1 MRGCSKIDIVLI
13 VKEKANLYG
22 FAFLY
27 ADKTKTATKGGWLT
41 RYCNICY
48 TRNVNNDV
56 KQVVPPNIREVMTW
70 SLIPI
75 CSSSASWSVPLSV
88 CVFLIESNNRPWIRS
103 GVSSSYWVNGNDR
116 SFAESHRCWYHC
128 NAVPR
133 FCQVTEPGH
142 CYSVIR
148 WQSLQ
153 YLSKER
159 KASPQMTHAGYE
171 LQSIQSPPLKG
182 QTPRLLPKNNTIAV

>member
-1 MRGCSKIDIVLI
+1 MRGYSKIDIVLI

-48 TRNVNNDV
+48 TQNVNNDV

-88 CVFLIESNNRPWIRS
+88 CVFLIESNNRSWIRS
-103 GVSSSYWVNGNDR
+103 GVSSSYSINGNDR
-116 SFAESHRCWYHC
+116 S
-128 NAVPR
+128 
-133 FCQVTEPGH
+133 CQRAIVVDTIITQCPGFVKRQSRGTVIQL
-142 CYSVIR
+142 SVNKGYNTFPKSVKQVLEWR
-148 WQSLQ
+148 LWVVNGNP
-153 YLSKER
+153 Y
-159 KASPQMTHAGYE
+159 KA
-171 LQSIQSPPLKG
+171 
-182 QTPRLLPKNNTIAV
+182 RR

>member
-1 MRGCSKIDIVLI
+1 MRGYSKIDIVLI

-27 ADKTKTATKGGWLT
+27 ADKTKTAAKGGWLT

-48 TRNVNNDV
+48 TQNVNNDV

-75 CSSSASWSVPLSV
+75 CSSSVFWSLLSSV
-88 CVFLIESNNRPWIRS
+88 YVWNIEDNRPWKGAAFPQLTKFFR
-103 GVSSSYWVNGNDR
+103 NDR
-116 SFAESHRCWYHC
+116 SFAESHRCWYNY

-133 FCQVTEPGH
+133 FCQATEPGH

-159 KASPQMTHAGYE
+159 KASPRMTPAGYE
-171 LQSIQSPPLKG
+171 WQSIQSPPLKG
-182 QTPRLLPKNNTIAV
+182 QSLRLSPRNNTISV

>member
-1 MRGCSKIDIVLI
+1 MRGYSKIDIVLI

-48 TRNVNNDV
+48 TQNVNNDV

-88 CVFLIESNNRPWIRS
+88 CVFLIESNNRPWIGAAFPQVIQLTGTTALLQRAIVVDTIITQCPGFVKRQS
-103 GVSSSYWVNGNDR
+103 RGTVIQLSADKVYNTFPKSVKQVLKWRLRVMNGKP
-116 SFAESHRCWYHC
+116 Y
-128 NAVPR
+128 
-133 FCQVTEPGH
+133 
-142 CYSVIR
+142 
-148 WQSLQ
+148 
-153 YLSKER
+153 
-159 KASPQMTHAGYE
+159 KA
-171 LQSIQSPPLKG
+171 
-182 QTPRLLPKNNTIAV
+182 RR